1 MTPKIKPHIFILL
14 AFLVLLGV
22 IVFPVQA
29 ASYTLTGY
37 QEFNVFDVKKDEFTN
52 VYNLTFD
59 KSTEDQAITLIHF
72 KAQQGHQVNFIIY
85 YGVGDT
91 ASGSAINYNNLS
103 LIPPT
108 STTSSI
114 TFDGVTKSYNYLD
127 TNPTWDYYL
136 SGYARNND
144 DNSTGLIV
152 YNAGYGSFDND
163 LAVFKV
169 MPNLAVNLIYRV
181 ELSSDIPFDADISY
195 GSKSDVAASVNK
207 DILDIAWEWINF
219 AIAVSVFVFDFVVE
233 MLKWMKFLFIDNFLM
248 VLALYIS
255 ITMAYAACTSKN
267 IFMFFKRFINDQ
279 KKLFEFMIGLWNLFV
294 QIISSFRGI
303 FRL

>member
-1 MTPKIKPHIFILL
+1 MLQTKPHIFVLL

-22 IVFPVQA
+22 IVSPIQA

-37 QEFNVFDVKKDEFTN
+37 QEFNVFDVKKDEFAN
-52 VYNLTFD
+52 VQTLTFD
-59 KSTEDQAITLIHF
+59 KSAEDQAITLIHF
-72 KAQQGHQVNFIIY
+72 KAQQGHQVDFVIY
-85 YGVGDT
+85 YGAGNT
-91 ASGSAINYNNLS
+91 ASGSVINYNNLS

-127 TNPTWDYYL
+127 TNPSWDYYL
-136 SGYARNND
+136 SGYARNNE

-152 YNAGYGSFDND
+152 YNAGYGSFDNN
-163 LAVFKV
+163 LAVFKT
-169 MPNLAVNLIYRV
+169 MPNIAVNLIYRV

-195 GSKSDVAASVNK
+195 GSKSDVASSVSK
-207 DILDIAWEWINF
+207 SILDIAWEWIDF
-219 AIAVSVFVFDFVVE
+219 AISISIFVFDFVVE
-233 MLKWMKFLFIDNFLM
+233 MFKWMKFLFIDNFLM
-248 VLALYIS
+248 ILALYIS